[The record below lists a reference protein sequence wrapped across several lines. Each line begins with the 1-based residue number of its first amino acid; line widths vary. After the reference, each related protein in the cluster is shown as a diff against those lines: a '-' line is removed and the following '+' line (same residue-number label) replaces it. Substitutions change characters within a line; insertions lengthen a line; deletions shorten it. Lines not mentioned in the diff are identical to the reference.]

1 MIRRSHVFGLA
12 LLALSAAPCSADIYR
27 YIDDHGIL
35 DIAAMRPIAR
45 CGYTADYTVLDRLFQ
60 MERPR

>member
-1 MIRRSHVFGLA
+1 MLVTLHS
-12 LLALSAAPCSADIYR
+12 SAQ
-27 YIDDHGIL
+27 GV
-35 DIAAMRPIAR
+35 AAMRPIAR